1 MPINNDI
8 LGIYKQVYVLTGG
21 TAISYI
27 VETAN
32 RNISIDASPKILIAG
47 SPKTRIMDIGGI
59 TETISISAPILIGG
73 GAAYDGR
80 ALVGNKI
87 TEILNPASATLP
99 ILKSASYSISEGG
112 GSLSVTLESD
122 GYSGSGNS
130 GFYIVN
136 STTPHP
142 SLNPVGTGGSGTT
155 AFGPTRVARFYDFRA
170 KIGGRQYF
178 IQEAS
183 VDVNVETQKTY
194 FINPYDFTNPANG
207 YGTPSVT
214 GGGGGGTAL
223 LSQLSGNGISWV
235 YGSQFPH
242 IGVNGITISGKG
254 KGAVVVGSNYA
265 SETTAGITT
274 QAAGVTVLA
283 SSEDVTFALE
293 IAGTA
298 GNNPNGTL
306 AWQNLIAGIGL
317 SKSIINAT
325 SFSVSTG
332 ILTVEFDFMC
342 YVV

>member
-1 MPINNDI
+1 
-8 LGIYKQVYVLTGG
+8 
-21 TAISYI
+21 
-27 VETAN
+27 
-32 RNISIDASPKILIAG
+32 
-47 SPKTRIMDIGGI
+47 MDIGGI

-112 GSLSVTLESD
+112 GSVSITLESD

-194 FINPYDFTNPANG
+194 FINPYNFSDPTAG
-207 YGTPSVT
+207 YGSPSI

-223 LSQLSGNGISWV
+223 LSQLSGNGISIV

-283 SSEDVTFALE
+283 SAEDVTFALE
-293 IAGTA
+293 IAGTT
-298 GNNPNGTL
+298 GNNMAGTPT
-306 AWQNLIAGIGL
+306 WQNLIAGIGL

>member
-1 MPINNDI
+1 
-8 LGIYKQVYVLTGG
+8 
-21 TAISYI
+21 
-27 VETAN
+27 
-32 RNISIDASPKILIAG
+32 
-47 SPKTRIMDIGGI
+47 MDIGGI

-112 GSLSVTLESD
+112 GSVSVTLESD

-194 FINPYDFTNPANG
+194 FINPYNFSDPTAG
-207 YGTPSVT
+207 YGSPSI

-223 LSQLSGNGISWV
+223 LSQLSGNGISIV

-274 QAAGVTVLA
+274 QAPGITVLA
-283 SSEDVTFALE
+283 SAEDVTFALE

-298 GNNPNGTL
+298 GNNPNGTPT
-306 AWQNLIAGIGL
+306 WQNLIAGIGL

>member
-8 LGIYKQVYVLTGG
+8 LGIYKQVYVLTSG

-27 VETAN
+27 VESAN
-32 RNISIDASPKILIAG
+32 RNVSIDAQPKVLIAG
-47 SPKTRIMDIGGI
+47 SPKTRIMDIGGV
-59 TETISISAPILIGG
+59 TETISITAPMLIGG

-87 TEILNPASATLP
+87 IEILNPATATLP

-112 GSLSVTLESD
+112 GSVSVTLESD
-122 GYSGSGNS
+122 GNAASGNS
-130 GFYIVN
+130 GFYLVN

-178 IQEAS
+178 IQEAN
-183 VDVNVETQKTY
+183 VDVNVETSKAY
-194 FINPYDFTNPANG
+194 FINPYDFTDPTAG
-207 YGTPSVT
+207 YRY
-214 GGGGGGTAL
+214 
-223 LSQLSGNGISWV
+223 SGNGGTVIPSVLGGFGISWA

-254 KGAVVVGSNYA
+254 KGAVVVGSAYA

-274 QAAGVTVLA
+274 QTPGKTILA
-283 SSEDVTFALE
+283 STEDVTFALE
-293 IAGTA
+293 IAGVS
-298 GNNPNGTL
+298 GNNMAGTTT
-306 AWQNLIAGIGL
+306 WQDLIAGIGL

-325 SFSVSTG
+325 AFSVSTG

>member
-8 LGIYKQVYVLTGG
+8 LGIYKQVYVLTSG

-27 VETAN
+27 VESAN
-32 RNISIDASPKILIAG
+32 RNVSIDAQPKVLIAG
-47 SPKTRIMDIGGI
+47 SPKTRIMDIGGV
-59 TETISISAPILIGG
+59 TETISITAPMLIGG

-87 TEILNPASATLP
+87 TEILNPATATLP

-112 GSLSVTLESD
+112 GSVSVTLESD
-122 GYSGSGNS
+122 GNAASGNS
-130 GFYIVN
+130 GFYLVN

-178 IQEAS
+178 IQEAN
-183 VDVNVETQKTY
+183 VDVNVETSKAY
-194 FINPYDFTNPANG
+194 FINPYDFTDPNNG
-207 YGTPSVT
+207 YRYS
-214 GGGGGGTAL
+214 GGGGTVIPSVL
-223 LSQLSGNGISWV
+223 GGFGISWA

-254 KGAVVVGSNYA
+254 KGAVVVGSTYA

-274 QAAGVTVLA
+274 QTAGKTILA
-283 SSEDVTFALE
+283 STEDVTFALE
-293 IAGTA
+293 IAGVS
-298 GNNPNGTL
+298 GNNMAGTTT
-306 AWQNLIAGIGL
+306 WQDLIAGIGL

-325 SFSVSTG
+325 AFSVSTG

>member
-8 LGIYKQVYVLTGG
+8 LGIYKQVYVLTSG

-27 VETAN
+27 VESAN
-32 RNISIDASPKILIAG
+32 RNVSIDAQPKVLIAG
-47 SPKTRIMDIGGI
+47 SPKTRIMDIGGV
-59 TETISISAPILIGG
+59 TETISITAPMLIGG

-87 TEILNPASATLP
+87 TEILNPATATLP

-112 GSLSVTLESD
+112 GSVSVTLESD
-122 GYSGSGNS
+122 GNAASGNS
-130 GFYIVN
+130 GFYLVN

-142 SLNPVGTGGSGTT
+142 SLNPVGTGGSNTT

-178 IQEAS
+178 IQEAN
-183 VDVNVETQKTY
+183 VDVNVETSKAY
-194 FINPYDFTNPANG
+194 FINPYNFTDPNDG
-207 YGTPSVT
+207 YRYS
-214 GGGGGGTAL
+214 GGGGTVIPSVL
-223 LSQLSGNGISWV
+223 GGFGISWA

-254 KGAVVVGSNYA
+254 KGAVVVGSTYA

-274 QAAGVTVLA
+274 QTAGKTILA
-283 SSEDVTFALE
+283 STEDVTFALE
-293 IAGTA
+293 IAGGTG
-298 GNNPNGTL
+298 GNPGVVAT
-306 AWQNLIAGIGL
+306 WQDLIAGIGL

-325 SFSVSTG
+325 AFSVSTG